1 MTEYEVDAA
10 MAVDAEEED
19 ATVAFEFAAFSG
31 DVENDENAADVENT
45 PAPLPSAL
53 GLKKKAR
60 RVEVKSAAKG
70 NGRAGRR
77 KTLAP
82 VQAGDRRASMAA
94 GGGLLG
100 AFFDS
105 EEERRQQQQEEDE
118 GEEHLEEQRVV
129 EERGGVE
136 EEPQGWAMD
145 VEEEVQG
152 QGQGQGGGADDEVV
166 QPEEV
171 TGPAAEAAPV
181 HVAPA
186 AVSAVSAATTAA
198 VEPPRQPLLRYM
210 ANDQVRVHL
219 ILNGD
224 GASGKR
230 AAVLQMG
237 RLASESSRG
246 IEPLLDVAQ
255 AQLRL
260 TERTKCAKRL
270 YSAEGEPVLGLD
282 DIVGEMT
289 LVVSC
294 GEKFDPR
301 TGRRERKEPAARKAP
316 AAPMTAAPATHA
328 AARPSTATGGGLASG
343 LNPIKVQCFVNG
355 EPVRQKAKTVCIP
368 AKFFEMSQVLD
379 FLQEDLHLDALAK
392 CAKRL
397 YDRETG
403 EEVTTLADLR
413 AGMDLVVAGSERFD
427 GSTGTQS
434 EWRPINTPKKK
445 RNIANLLAHSASV
458 LGKIAGGRFRQ
469 INQRRVAVFVNGD
482 RANRTG
488 RRVVIP
494 PTFENSARGV
504 RTLLDHLQ
512 EQLKLDK
519 ERKAAQRIV
528 FLGGDNDGAEL
539 ADLAQAVDGSR
550 LAVVCNNERFDPLTG
565 QGRQTAGAAQFQ
577 QRRERPATAGPALGR
592 GALFDIAGPVSQG
605 SGANPP
611 AFMNAGFGKVELS
624 IRGDAK
630 GAKRMVVLPGRLVS
644 HEHLFNVLQDEIQ
657 TRNFWRHMPAENKVI
672 KRILFADSGAEV
684 SDVAELTDGARLE
697 VECFV
702 RHGMNVGMA

>member
-1 MTEYEVDAA
+1 MAA
-10 MAVDAEEED
+10 MAYDDESVVVPHEGMDMEED
-19 ATVAFEFAAFSG
+19 VTVAFEFSAFGGAG
-31 DVENDENAADVENT
+31 DENDENDAGEAGSLEGNT

-70 NGRAGRR
+70 KAGRR

-82 VQAGDRRASMAA
+82 LVGPMQAGDRRASMA

-105 EEERRQQQQEEDE
+105 RDADVPEVAAD
-118 GEEHLEEQRVV
+118 GDGVV
-129 EERGGVE
+129 AME
-136 EEPQGWAMD
+136 AMD
-145 VEEEVQG
+145 VEEAELPLVEEREIEEAAVTDIPLAEDVEKEV
-152 QGQGQGGGADDEVV
+152 E
-166 QPEEV
+166 PSEEV
-171 TGPAAEAAPV
+171 DVRPVPETSAPSAPV
-181 HVAPA
+181 
-186 AVSAVSAATTAA
+186 T
-198 VEPPRQPLLRYM
+198 LRFM
-210 ANDQVRVHL
+210 ANDQVKVHL

-237 RLASESSRG
+237 RMVSESSRG
-246 IEPLLDVAQ
+246 IEPLLDFAQ
-255 AQLRL
+255 EQLRL

-270 YSAEGEPVLGLD
+270 YTSEGEPVLGLD
-282 DIVGEMT
+282 DISSEMT

-294 GEKFDPR
+294 GERFDPK
-301 TGRRERKEPAARKAP
+301 TGRRERKEHRKTAP
-316 AAPMTAAPATHA
+316 ALTDRAPATA
-328 AARPSTATGGGLASG
+328 ASRPATARMVATS
-343 LNPIKVQCFVNG
+343 NPIKVQCFVNG

-379 FLQEDLHLDALAK
+379 FLQEELHLDSLAK
-392 CAKRL
+392 CAKRM

-403 EEVTTLADLR
+403 EEVMTLADLR
-413 AGMDLVVAGSERFD
+413 AGMDLVVAGSERYD
-427 GSTGTQS
+427 PATGTQS
-434 EWRPINTPKKK
+434 EWRPINTPMKR
-445 RNIANLLAHSASV
+445 RNIKNLLAHSAS
-458 LGKIAGGRFRQ
+458 LLANIAGGRFRQ

-494 PTFENSARGV
+494 STFENSARGV

-512 EQLKLDK
+512 EQLKLDDA
-519 ERKAAQRIV
+519 RKAAQRIV
-528 FLGGDNDGAEL
+528 FLGGDHDGAEL
-539 ADLAQAVDGSR
+539 TDLAQAADGSR
-550 LAVVCNNERFDPLTG
+550 FAVVCNNERFDPLTG
-565 QGRQTAGAAQFQ
+565 QGRNADRATQFQ
-577 QRRERPATAGPALGR
+577 HRRERPATAGAALGR
-592 GALFDIAGPVSQG
+592 GALYDIAGPVSQG
-605 SGANPP
+605 RGDAPP
-611 AFMNAGFGKVELS
+611 AFMHAGFGKVELS
-624 IRGDAK
+624 VRGDAK

-644 HEHLFNVLQDEIQ
+644 NEHLFNVLQEELQ

-672 KRILFADSGAEV
+672 KRILFADTGAEV
-684 SDVAELTDGARLE
+684 RDVAELTDGARLE